1 MPQTTEIMD
10 LHPAAWLTDL
20 DEDVPHARTLAPA
33 EPPDA
38 LDRRYRQLA
47 YGVIKA
53 ALADF
58 ITLASG
64 HPIKAKG
71 PLAVGTP
78 KRLTPDEVARAVQLA
93 ADLAACPVFGFWC
106 DALGQDPALV
116 VAGVLRKMRRGEALR
131 FPATE
136 EEAAGVPSG
145 LAESHR
151 DLGGVK
157 QRGDHPCAL

>member
-10 LHPAAWLTDL
+10 VHPAAWLTDL
-20 DEDVPHARTLAPA
+20 DEDVPLACMLAPE

-38 LDRRYRQLA
+38 LDLRYRQLA

-64 HPIKAKG
+64 HQINAKG

-78 KRLTPDEVARAVQLA
+78 KRLTPDEGARAVQLA
-93 ADLAACPVFGFWC
+93 EDLAACPVFGFWC
-106 DALGQDPALV
+106 DALRQDPALV
-116 VAGVLRKMRRGEALR
+116 VEGVLHKMLRGEALC

-136 EEAAGVPSG
+136 EEAACVPRG

-151 DLGGVK
+151 DIGVVK
-157 QRGDHPCAL
+157 QRVDHPCAL